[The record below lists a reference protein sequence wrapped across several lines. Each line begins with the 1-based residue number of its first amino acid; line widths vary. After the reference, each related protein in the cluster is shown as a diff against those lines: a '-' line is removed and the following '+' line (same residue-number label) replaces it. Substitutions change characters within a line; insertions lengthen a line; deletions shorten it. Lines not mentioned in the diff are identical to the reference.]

1 MCNVQMCLSS
11 GGDDTLKLWDV
22 RSFKKPVNVA
32 TGLFS
37 RFEMT
42 ECSFS
47 PDDRMVVTGTSMDKG
62 DKSGKLV
69 FFQKDNFDKV
79 MEMDVGESHVIK
91 ALWHPKLNQ
100 IMAGCGDGV
109 VRLYYDPEKSMNG
122 AKLCVVRTK
131 AKAKSVSYVSNPLI
145 ITPYSL
151 PMFKQEKAKVPYQDN
166 YDIYLFFDFL

>member
-1 MCNVQMCLSS
+1 MHLQILTENIYLTLS

-22 RSFKKPVNVA
+22 RSFRKPVNAA
-32 TGLFS
+32 TDLFS

-47 PDDRMVVTGTSMDKG
+47 PDDKMIVTATSMDRG

-69 FFQKDNFDKV
+69 FFQKDNFEKGLE
-79 MEMDVGESHVIK
+79 MEVGESHVIK

-109 VRLYYDPEKSMNG
+109 VRLYYDPERSHQVHT
-122 AKLCVVRTK
+122 ADR
-131 AKAKSVSYVSNPLI
+131 
-145 ITPYSL
+145 
-151 PMFKQEKAKVPYQDN
+151 F
-166 YDIYLFFDFL
+166 